1 MCPCKIHKD
10 SSELWIMWSSVTERL
25 IVESPSW
32 RINPSQRTQT
42 LQLPRVCIKRR
53 IRQINPR
60 YKRWCDAAEI
70 ICERS
75 PSIKCTAEMLIDEG
89 AESKQQSRGSF
100 INAKQKAA
108 AAPRI
113 CSSAESESV
122 RSCCGTHVGMCPA
135 CVSVLHP
142 QGSLVHFWFFFFF
155 WADLLSSE
163 KMSLSS
169 PHWVFT
175 FLVWGTGSR
184 FLGLEAK
191 RLVQTWVRQKQ
202 ESAAV
207 MLEIQIDLWVWMYT
221 NRKKKGSRVSKMSEY
236 GLYLKIIQLKVTGI
250 ILNISMHIVVVFEC
264 RVDYLYLWRTISK
277 AAVLEY
283 LQYTQN
289 K

>member
-1 MCPCKIHKD
+1 MCPCKMHKD

-32 RINPSQRTQT
+32 RSNPSQRTQT

-113 CSSAESESV
+113 CSSAVWIGQELLWHTCGHV
-122 RSCCGTHVGMCPA
+122 SCLCLCFTSPRLI
-135 CVSVLHP
+135 S
-142 QGSLVHFWFFFFF
+142 SLLFCFL

-202 ESAAV
+202 ESTAV
-207 MLEIQIDLWVWMYT
+207 MLEIQIDLWVWIYT
-221 NRKKKGSRVSKMSEY
+221 NRKEER
-236 GLYLKIIQLKVTGI
+236 LKSV
-250 ILNISMHIVVVFEC
+250 
-264 RVDYLYLWRTISK
+264 
-277 AAVLEY
+277 
-283 LQYTQN
+283 
-289 K
+289 

>member
-32 RINPSQRTQT
+32 RINPSQLTQT

-142 QGSLVHFWFFFFF
+142 QGSLVHFCFVLFFSRSFEF
-155 WADLLSSE
+155 WKDELVLSSLSLHFLGVRDGLSFSGFGGETAGADMSETKAREYCCYVGNTNWLLSMDLH
-163 KMSLSS
+163 KQ
-169 PHWVFT
+169 
-175 FLVWGTGSR
+175 
-184 FLGLEAK
+184 K
-191 RLVQTWVRQKQ
+191 RRKAQECLKCHNMACTWK
-202 ESAAV
+202 
-207 MLEIQIDLWVWMYT
+207 
-221 NRKKKGSRVSKMSEY
+221 
-236 GLYLKIIQLKVTGI
+236 
-250 ILNISMHIVVVFEC
+250 
-264 RVDYLYLWRTISK
+264 
-277 AAVLEY
+277 
-283 LQYTQN
+283 
-289 K
+289 